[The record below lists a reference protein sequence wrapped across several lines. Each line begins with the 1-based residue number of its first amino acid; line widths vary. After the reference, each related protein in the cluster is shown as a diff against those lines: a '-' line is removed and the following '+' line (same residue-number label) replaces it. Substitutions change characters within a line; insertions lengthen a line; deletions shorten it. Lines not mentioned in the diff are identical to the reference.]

1 MQAARTET
9 HLHKGQKPLA
19 SCAEGTLGTAQGP
32 ILACISAPALMEI
45 EMEDRMLNATTL
57 GRTSTRNRVLR
68 NTYNLLA
75 LSMLPTIAGA
85 WLGVQLNFAAIFA
98 GSPIMGSLV
107 MLAIMFGL
115 IFGIRRYQ
123 HNSMGV
129 VLLLGFTFFMGLMIS
144 NTLQWTLRFSNGGS
158 LIAMAA
164 GGTAVI
170 FFGMSTLATVIKRDL
185 SGLGN
190 FLFIGT
196 LLLIAAGIAN
206 MFFHIPALHLTLA
219 VVGCAIF
226 SVWLLYDLNRIVTGG
241 ETNYIS
247 ATLSV
252 YLDLVNIFL
261 NLLQILGIFGGDRD

>member
-1 MQAARTET
+1 
-9 HLHKGQKPLA
+9 
-19 SCAEGTLGTAQGP
+19 
-32 ILACISAPALMEI
+32 
-45 EMEDRMLNATTL
+45 MEDRMLNVTTL
-57 GRTSTRNRVLR
+57 GAAGTRNRVLR

-85 WLGVQLNFAAIFA
+85 WLGVQLNFASVFA
-98 GSPIMGSLV
+98 GSPIMGTLL
-107 MLAIMFGL
+107 MIAAMFGL
-115 IFGIRRYQ
+115 IFAIRRYQ
-123 HNSMGV
+123 HSTTGV
-129 VLLLGFTFFMGLMIS
+129 VLLLGFTFVMGLMIS

-190 FLFIGT
+190 FLFIGV

-206 MFFHIPALHLTLA
+206 MFFQIPALQLTLA
-219 VVGCAIF
+219 VIGCALF

-252 YLDLVNIFL
+252 YLDLVNIFV

>member
-1 MQAARTET
+1 VFVKGA
-9 HLHKGQKPLA
+9 HL
-19 SCAEGTLGTAQGP
+19 
-32 ILACISAPALMEI
+32 LMEI
-45 EMEDRMLNATTL
+45 EMEDRMLNTTTL
-57 GRTSTRNRVLR
+57 GRAGTRNRVLR

-85 WLGVQLNFAAIFA
+85 WLGVQLNFASIFA

-107 MLAIMFGL
+107 MLAVMFGL
-115 IFGIRRYQ
+115 IFAIQRNRE
-123 HNSMGV
+123 STTGV
-129 VLLLGFTFFMGLMIS
+129 ILLLGFTFVMGLMIS

-164 GGTAVI
+164 GGTGIV
-170 FFGMSTLATVIKRDL
+170 FFGMSTLASVIKRDL

-196 LLLIAAGIAN
+196 LLLIAAGLAN
-206 MFFHIPALHLTLA
+206 MFFQIPAMQLTIA
-219 VVGCAIF
+219 VATCAIF

-252 YLDLVNIFL
+252 YLDLVNIFMS
-261 NLLQILGIFGGDRD
+261 LLQILGIFGGDRD